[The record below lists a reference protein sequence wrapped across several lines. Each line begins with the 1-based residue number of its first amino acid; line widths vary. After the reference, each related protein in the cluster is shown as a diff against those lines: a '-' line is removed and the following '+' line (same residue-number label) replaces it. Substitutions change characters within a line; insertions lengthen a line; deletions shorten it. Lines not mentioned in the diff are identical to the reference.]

1 MLPALVSRVRA
12 PLRIPPPRPVAPGIG
27 GPEPDH
33 DLLASALDGC
43 SDGWTVDYSRL
54 ARSDALARYRASIA
68 DVDADRLDRAQQL
81 RFWINAYNATVLG
94 LIVERW
100 PLDSVA
106 AVRGAFTALRF
117 RVARREMTL
126 DEIEHGKARRLGDPY
141 VHYGLNCGARGC
153 PPLRAYSADV
163 EIELA
168 DNGRRYLADRDRGAR
183 AEEGRVLLSRI
194 HQWFGGDFAPLGDG
208 PSFASTVLA
217 VARPH
222 RVLPAIRGL
231 LPDELREPRGVGF
244 LDYDWSVNSS

>member
-1 MLPALVSRVRA
+1 MRA
-12 PLRIPPPRPVAPGIG
+12 PLRVPAPHPAASGSG
-27 GPEPDH
+27 APEPDH
-33 DLLASALDGC
+33 GLLASALEGC
-43 SDGWTVDYSRL
+43 TDGWTVDYPRL
-54 ARSDALARYRASIA
+54 ARSDELARYRAAIA

-100 PLDSVA
+100 PLESVA
-106 AVRGAFTALRF
+106 AVRGAFTALRH
-117 RVARREMTL
+117 RVAGREMTL
-126 DEIEHGKARRLGDPY
+126 DEIEHGKARRLGDPF

-153 PPLRAYSADV
+153 PPLRAYGADV
-163 EIELA
+163 EVALA

-183 AEEGRVLLSRI
+183 AARGRLLLSRI
-194 HQWFGGDFAPLGDG
+194 HQWFGGDFAPLRDG
-208 PSFASTVLA
+208 PSLASTVLA

-231 LPDELREPRGVGF
+231 LPDELRPLGEVGF